1 MAKQTAVTKARKRLQ
16 DFDPRGSKCPIC
28 GMNFRNGCKHSVT
41 EAREYLNTQLMQ
53 AIAREAVNTN

>member
-1 MAKQTAVTKARKRLQ
+1 MAKQTAVTRAKKRLQ

-41 EAREYLNTQLMQ
+41 EAREYLNAQVIP
-53 AIAREAVNTN
+53 AIAREAASAH